1 MSACRVKHL
10 NRSLLVFFKNAA
22 RVAIGNPAQLLAF
35 LRTLVWLTR
44 AARVRKRWKEQGY
57 LVPPIII
64 WSITNRCN
72 LHCQGCYNQSFYPYA
87 PGRELSTERLWRLVE
102 EAKDLGVSFFVV
114 AGGEPFLRPE
124 LLEITQ
130 AYPQMIFLVFTNGSL
145 IDEPVLARLEQQRN
159 LVPLVSLDG
168 DEKETDARRGPGT
181 AAGLKQLMDKMKR
194 RSIFFGSSLTLT
206 RHNFDTLTHPAFV
219 KDLTETGCRFFL
231 FVEYTPVQH
240 GTELAALDEKQW
252 KKVPALMESF
262 RSSFPAL
269 FIAVPWDE
277 EEVGGCL
284 SAGRG
289 FVHINAEG
297 QVEPCPFAPF
307 SETSV
312 RDAALKDALQS
323 DFLKR
328 IRERPEL
335 ARETG
340 GGCVLWENREL
351 VRSLLTEPGSAGKRG
366 RSNCDAR

>member
-1 MSACRVKHL
+1 MITVSVCRAKPL
-10 NRSLLVFFKNAA
+10 NRSLLIFFKNAA

-35 LRTLVWLTR
+35 LRSLVWLTR
-44 AARVRKRWKEQGY
+44 AARVRKRWKKQGY

-72 LHCQGCYNQSFYPYA
+72 LNCQGCYNQSFYPYA
-87 PGRELSTERLWRLVE
+87 PDRELSPERLWRLVE
-102 EAKDLGVSFFVV
+102 EAKELGVSFFVI
-114 AGGEPFLRPE
+114 AGGEPFLKPE

-130 AYPQMIFLVFTNGSL
+130 AHPQMIFLVFTNGSL

-159 LVPLVSLDG
+159 VVPLISLDG
-168 DEKETDARRGPGT
+168 GEEETDARRGPGT
-181 AAGLKQLMDKMKR
+181 SAGLKQLMDQMKR

-206 RHNFDTLTHPAFV
+206 RQNFGTLTDRAFV
-219 KDLTETGCRFFL
+219 KELAGAGCRFFL
-231 FVEYTPVQH
+231 FVEYTPVQA
-240 GTELAALDEKQW
+240 GTEQAALDEEQW

-307 SETSV
+307 AETSV
-312 RDAALKDALQS
+312 CDAALKDALQS

-335 ARETG
+335 SRETG
-340 GGCVLWENREL
+340 GGCVLWKNREL
-351 VRSLLTEPGSAGKRG
+351 VRSLLEEPDPASKAGKG
-366 RSNCDAR
+366 V